1 MPSYKYSR
9 TVRLQDTDAA
19 GILFFANWFIFAH
32 EAYETLMENIGHG
45 FARLFETEPY
55 IIPIVHAEADYKR
68 PLRVGDEIN
77 VELTVA
83 NIGASSFVLEYIL
96 RTSDGNIAGTCRTVH
111 VAMDKESKEKIQL
124 PDKLRQGLSNYC
136 AD

>member
-1 MPSYKYSR
+1 MPAYRYSR

-32 EAYETLMENIGHG
+32 EAYEKMMEDIGLG

-55 IIPIVHAEADYKR
+55 IIPIVHAEADYER
-68 PLRVGDEIN
+68 PLGVGDEIE

-83 NIGASSFVLEYIL
+83 DIGTTSFTLEYVL
-96 RTSDGNIAGTCRTVH
+96 RTRDGQTAGACRTVH
-111 VAMDKESKEKIQL
+111 VAMDKKSKEKIQL
-124 PDKLRQGLSNYC
+124 PDKLRQGLSGYC